1 MHPALNYR
9 QSRRSA
15 CDRCRGFKLRCE
27 RDQVDGRSCERCLK
41 AQVICTTSIN
51 HPSNSYGSSKSG
63 SRSLSA
69 DFDPRF
75 LTSDRWSM
83 PILHKSSN
91 LKVKKP
97 MPTGG
102 FRKHENQRY
111 NSWPCSDSLYSWT
124 PGAFPPLEG
133 DLGIQMASCPAPSF
147 SFDRWGEQQSQWAGN
162 TYPVV
167 STENFSLKLD
177 HCLDNQLSASGTLM
191 SQPSYLHD
199 VPHINTES
207 AIPPQSLTLLSSN
220 SLPVTDDSW
229 MSSWPRIT
237 EITEEDKEQIESFM
251 DWMPTTC
258 YDLRKKILKL
268 NMELTDDLERLE
280 MDSGIFRFS
289 PLLGSDIAPS
299 IEKLDLP
306 VFRTLNYSTKFL
318 GLLRSLKSTP
328 QTSTHIVPSIELPQT
343 DLGAFDDTRLL
354 SLDSLDNNLEDG
366 AATASSH
373 DSGYHT
379 MATSPSDQGR
389 SVVLHKCDLSTSL
402 SMLTAY
408 LQLIRLYQIIFNRL
422 YQFFLITPPDAI
434 LFLALPSIQFGQF
447 HMNGNLAMQMQSL
460 VDFSSNILAKLE
472 QALGL
477 SSGLP
482 RGMEGNANPM
492 ATVLG
497 NGVLTSVQDHIM
509 AQEHMECGMS
519 LKETMNC
526 LRKFAMDSVCA

>member
-1 MHPALNYR
+1 MHPSLNYR

-51 HPSNSYGSSKSG
+51 HPSTNYGPSKSG

-83 PILHKSSN
+83 PVLHKSSN

-97 MPTGG
+97 MPTGS

-124 PGAFPPLEG
+124 PGTFPSFEG
-133 DLGIQMASCPAPSF
+133 DLGIQMASCPPSSF

-162 TYPVV
+162 TYP
-167 STENFSLKLD
+167 L
-177 HCLDNQLSASGTLM
+177 
-191 SQPSYLHD
+191 
-199 VPHINTES
+199 
-207 AIPPQSLTLLSSN
+207 SLTLLSSN

-237 EITEEDKEQIESFM
+237 EITEEDKERIESSM

-268 NMELTDDLERLE
+268 NMELTDDLERFE
-280 MDSGIFRFS
+280 MDNGVFRFS
-289 PLLGSDIAPS
+289 PLLSGDIAPS
-299 IEKLDLP
+299 VEKLDLP
-306 VFRTLNYSTKFL
+306 VFRTLNYSTRFL
-318 GLLRSLKSTP
+318 EVLQSLRTTS
-328 QTSTHIVPSIELPQT
+328 QNSTHIVPSIELLQT
-343 DLGAFDDTRLL
+343 DLGTFEDTRLL
-354 SLDSLDNNLEDG
+354 SLDSLENNLEDG

-389 SVVLHKCDLSTSL
+389 SVALHKCDLSTSL
-402 SMLTAY
+402 NMLTAY

-422 YQFFLITPPDAI
+422 YQLFLITPPDATT
-434 LFLALPSIQFGQF
+434 FLVLPSIQFGQF
-447 HMNGNLAMQMQSL
+447 NMNGNLALQVQSL
-460 VDFSSNILAKLE
+460 VDFSSNILAKFE
-472 QALGL
+472 RVLGL

-482 RGMEGNANPM
+482 QSMEGNPM

-497 NGVLTSVQDHIM
+497 NGVLASVQDHVM

-519 LKETMNC
+519 LKEIMNC
-526 LRKFAMDSVCA
+526 LRKLAMDSI